1 MCANVFTR
9 VIPTYESIS
18 KAFASCIK
26 NSNIAIL
33 EPSKNKGNILEK
45 KLCDHWKIDYI
56 LCRDSG
62 SYAQMNWEEIV
73 YKSDMKLFLVKRPNL
88 KFRNSLIFF
97 DYDKLIN
104 QLTSKNITLG

>member
-1 MCANVFTR
+1 M
-9 VIPTYESIS
+9 S
-18 KAFASCIK
+18 SCIK
-26 NSNIAIL
+26 SSNIAIL
-33 EPSKNKGNILEK
+33 EPSKKKGNILER

-73 YKSDMKLFLVKRPNL
+73 NESDIKLFLVKRPNL
-88 KFRNSLIFF
+88 KYKNPLTFF

-104 QLTSKNITLG
+104 EIRIKS